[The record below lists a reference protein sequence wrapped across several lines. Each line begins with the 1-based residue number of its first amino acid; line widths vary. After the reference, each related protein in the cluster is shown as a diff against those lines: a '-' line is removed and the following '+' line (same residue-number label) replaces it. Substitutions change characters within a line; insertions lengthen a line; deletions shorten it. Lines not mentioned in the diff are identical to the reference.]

1 MLDAIKSI
9 RETLLTVPP
18 TLTMANRSSV
28 TLSPTPRKPPATQF
42 ARWTKFHPACRLVT
56 FNQDPAL
63 SEYMSKRGIR
73 VAGMDYLEQPFL
85 AGTPS
90 SDTHLVWV
98 LFSGRLECDTGA
110 GFKPMK
116 PGDVAIC
123 PATQP
128 HWLRLASPTASGLW
142 VHFNPALRW
151 VRLAAV
157 APGIYPDL
165 GLGHLRGL
173 TEAYLVSSPLQ
184 GTADIGAKIHAL
196 ELILFSIEQA
206 LDQITGGKRHAFKA
220 KIKTLEAKIQGNL
233 KTDWTVAAL
242 AAGLNLSPSYLH
254 KATLAHLGL
263 KPMGLVTRLRMNHAM
278 SRLLQTNMT
287 LADIAEEVGFASPF
301 AFSAAFKREVGL
313 SPAQFRKVGFA
324 PPSGTSG

>member
-1 MLDAIKSI
+1 
-9 RETLLTVPP
+9 
-18 TLTMANRSSV
+18 MANRSPA
-28 TLSPTPRKPPATQF
+28 TLSPSPRKPLATEF
-42 ARWTKFHPACRLVT
+42 ARWSKFHPGCKLVA

-63 SEYMSKRGIR
+63 SDYMGKRGIR

-98 LFSGRLECDTGA
+98 LFSGRLECDSGA

-123 PATQP
+123 PATHP
-128 HWLRLASPTASGLW
+128 HWIRLASPKASGLW
-142 VHFNPALRW
+142 LHFNPTPRW
-151 VRLAAV
+151 ERLGSV
-157 APGIYPDL
+157 QPGIYPDL

-173 TEAYLVSSPLQ
+173 AEAYLVGSPLQ
-184 GTADIGAKIHAL
+184 GAADISAKIHAF
-196 ELILFSIEQA
+196 ELIIFSIEQA
-206 LDQITGGKRHAFKA
+206 LDQITGGKRHAFKT
-220 KIKTLEAKIQGNL
+220 KIKNLEATIQDNL
-233 KTDWTVAAL
+233 KADWTVAAL

-254 KATLAHLGL
+254 KAALAHLGI

-301 AFSAAFKREVGL
+301 AFSAAFKREVGR
-313 SPAQFRKVGFA
+313 SPSQFRAAGFA
-324 PPSGTSG
+324 SPSGTGG